1 MENKLIKRIYQK
13 IEIPIDIEITE
24 KDVLNYIQN
33 CYDTQKLWNIK
44 YAIMKANMYLKEF
57 GQPFP
62 PDDDDD
68 FRSRA

>member
-1 MENKLIKRIYQK
+1 MENKLIKKIYQK

-24 KDVLNYIQN
+24 RDVIDYIKN
-33 CYDTQKLWNIK
+33 CYDIQKLRNIE
-44 YAIMKANMYLKEF
+44 YEIMKVYLKEF

-62 PDDDDD
+62 PDNDDD